1 MLSALMAG
9 SSMPDWHSPGSGMG
23 LPLILAPLAG
33 RAHGKSPQPELN
45 KRMSRVPGETW
56 IIRAQV
62 LKWRVNLMR
71 WLFFIWVTC

>member
-1 MLSALMAG
+1 CTDGWKLNAG
-9 SSMPDWHSPGSGMG
+9 LAFSRVRNG
-23 LPLILAPLAG
+23 LPSDPSPTG
-33 RAHGKSPQPELN
+33 WPSSWKSPQPELN